1 MSEVME
7 QPVETPDS
15 AQAGDAGGNNQTIAD
30 EHYGLNDPDSDSQE
44 QPEEDEEVEVGDR
57 KLALP
62 KSVAETLRKERM
74 LQADYTQ
81 KTQGLSEERKQFA
94 TEREQHQKHQQEAK
108 NYLDDLADIRSV
120 DKQLQELNKI
130 DLTPYLDSD
139 PVGVMRVQEQRR
151 QLENQQRELVGKIT
165 QKQQQQALDEQQTT
179 AKQIQDAE
187 AYLKREVPDWNEK
200 RTKDLSEYA
209 TKNGIDPKEL
219 WMAVL
224 KNPAVGK
231 LAHKAE
237 LYDKLLAK
245 QAPKPQPAT
254 EAKPAMKVGSSASVK
269 KDPMKMTDKEFA
281 AYRQSVS
288 KRK

>member
-7 QPVETPDS
+7 QPAETLDS
-15 AQAGDAGGNNQTIAD
+15 AQAGDAGDDNQTAAD
-30 EHYGLNDPDSDSQE
+30 EHYSLNDPDSDSQE

-94 TEREQHQKHQQEAK
+94 TEREQHQKNQQEAK

-187 AYLKREVPDWNEK
+187 AYLKREVPDWTEK

-209 TKNGIDPKEL
+209 IKNGIDPKEL
-219 WMAVL
+219 WTAVL
-224 KNPAVGK
+224 KNPALGK